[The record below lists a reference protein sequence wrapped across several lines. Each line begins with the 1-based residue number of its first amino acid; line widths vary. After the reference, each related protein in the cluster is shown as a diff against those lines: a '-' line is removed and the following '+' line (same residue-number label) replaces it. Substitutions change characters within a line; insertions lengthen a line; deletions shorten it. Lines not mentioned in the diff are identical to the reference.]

1 MQDPSIKHSSAW
13 VNFTL
18 LNFAVS
24 ISMMSAGIFFLPLEI
39 ATKGFLAMATLMI
52 ISSSI
57 TVTKTMR
64 DNQEASKLVSKIED
78 AKTERLLMDIN
89 RGEAA

>member
-1 MQDPSIKHSSAW
+1 MSDTAIKHSSAW

-18 LNFAVS
+18 INFAVS
-24 ISMMSAGIFFLPLEI
+24 TGMMALGIFFLKLDI
-39 ATKGFLAMATLMI
+39 STKGFLIMATLMI
-52 ISSSI
+52 IQSAI

-64 DNQEASKLVSKIED
+64 DNQEANKLVSKIED

-89 RGEAA
+89 RGEVA

>member
-1 MQDPSIKHSSAW
+1 MQDPNIKHSSAW
-13 VNFTL
+13 VNFTFF
-18 LNFAVS
+18 NFAVS
-24 ISMMSAGIFFLPLEI
+24 VGMMSVGIFFLPLDL
-39 ATKGFLAMATLMI
+39 ATKGFLTMATLMI

-64 DNQEASKLVSKIED
+64 DNQEAAKLVTKIED